1 MKKIV
6 VLMSFFLISTLSVFS
21 ADMRFIQIDGV
32 FFNANDKTSVSK
44 LQKMVDDINKQK
56 DVEFVIFSGNNIAR
70 ASQKNLEEFV
80 KITKNLDMPYY
91 FALGYK
97 DVNKRKDF
105 GKKEYTNYLK
115 KKAKSHKKISSPNY
129 VIEKKEVVFIVVD
142 GSKEVIPTTQGYYK
156 PETLDWLEKQL
167 NKYYDKNV
175 VLLQHFPIIPPE
187 KRELYQT
194 FKADEYLEMINNH
207 KNIKAV
213 FSGHFN
219 MNKETTYENILH
231 VSTANFP
238 QYRIVDILDY
248 ETEKPVFWST
258 LKR

>member
-1 MKKIV
+1 MKKFFS
-6 VLMSFFLISTLSVFS
+6 LFLFFLFSTISAFS
-21 ADMRFIQIDGV
+21 ADMRFIQVDGA
-32 FFNANDKTSVSK
+32 FFNTNDKISISRLEKV
-44 LQKMVDDINKQK
+44 VEEINKQK
-56 DVEFVIFSGNNIAR
+56 NVEFVIFSGNNIAK
-70 ASQKNLEEFV
+70 ATQKNLEEFV

-105 GKKEYTNYLK
+105 GKKEYIKYLRK
-115 KKAKSHKKISSPNY
+115 KVKAHRKIFSPNY
-129 VIEKKEVVFIVVD
+129 VFIKNNFVFIVVD

-248 ETEKPVFWST
+248 ETEKPIFWST